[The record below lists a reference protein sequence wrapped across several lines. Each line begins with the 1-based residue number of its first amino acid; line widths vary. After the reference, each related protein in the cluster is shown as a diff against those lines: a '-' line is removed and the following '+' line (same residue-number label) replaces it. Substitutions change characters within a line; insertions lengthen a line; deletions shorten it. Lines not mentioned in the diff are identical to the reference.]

1 MSPREHRLRLRID
14 QLLDRCEQLEV
25 FLRVESEEA
34 ERLLAKAAEQTHE
47 IRKLKERLREVRR
60 QRERWKQR
68 CRADVVELVELL
80 NDVDERRSRRTAA

>member
-1 MSPREHRLRLRID
+1 LSPREHRLRLRID

-34 ERLLAKAAEQTHE
+34 ERLLAKSAEQTHE

-68 CRADVVELVELL
+68 CRADVVELL
-80 NDVDERRSRRTAA
+80 NDVDECRSRKKVAA